1 MENDPTPVLK
11 TNARVV
17 LDKLLKNREV
27 KFPTEQ
33 EVISAVETAI
43 KMVELGDP
51 DVAALIDEK
60 VKKAV
65 TAYLLF
71 SYSRLVG
78 DSLVLTGDHKSH
90 IEWLY
95 ERKPK
100 IDWSHWNRYRQFM
113 LDEDGM
119 PDPVVAKVN
128 TVTDQIL
135 GLLEDPSRKGMWTVR
150 GLVVGSVQSGKT
162 ANYCGLINKAVD
174 AGYKLII
181 VVAGVHDNLRTQT
194 QGRIDSGVVGKD
206 TRQGATSGTMFGV
219 GEHGEAP
226 VIHQLTTYAEDFSAS
241 LLQGQNVSIG
251 SDPVILVVKKHS
263 RILQNLR
270 AWVSG
275 VASPKPIE
283 RRRAGRDDGDEKW
296 IAGCPMLLIDDEAD
310 HASINTSKTE
320 RTAINNAMVELLT
333 FFQQSSYVGYT
344 ATPYANLFSDPDDTE
359 NIFPRNF
366 IVNIPPPDNYV
377 GVSKVF
383 GNDSDP
389 DTGVEG
395 TAGLPIVRNLNQ
407 IDKGFELIV
416 PPKHKIDFVPDALP
430 ESLKVAIKA
439 FIITCAVRNVR
450 RRTLPMSK
458 HDSMLVHL
466 SRFTN
471 VMDRYHVLLQSE
483 KDKLEAGIRT
493 GSESVMADFK
503 KVWDGD
509 FITTF
514 AKMPDADR
522 GIPVE
527 WDSVVDELPHVLRK
541 VTVRN
546 IHGLSGEV
554 LDYDKQRENGLCVI
568 AIGGDKLSRGLTLE
582 SLSVSYFLRTS
593 KMYDTLMQMGRWFG
607 YKDGYVDLCRIY
619 TSGTLIS
626 WYKHIALADR
636 ELRMEFVKMFAAKK
650 TPFEYGLKVRSH
662 PQGLRITALS
672 KMRRGTK
679 RMLTFAY
686 QLVQTTKFEKAAITE
701 NFRTLEGFA
710 LGIEGWSHHPK
721 QRNYLMKRGVSRA
734 SVRDFIARL
743 SIPYGTNLFTKQAF
757 ISFLDKQLVAG
768 SGYAEKWTIVCASN
782 DPEKAPAAHQF
793 MLAGHALAPLRRQIE
808 DDQFDVPEFSPN
820 KHNLLNPGDQSID
833 INLDVI
839 TPEVALDLKAKKGLE
854 AYHELVDDHVG
865 KTRGELAYELTLKK
879 VKEGED
885 KPSRAN
891 GSDCRLV
898 RAEGEALLIIYP
910 FVPTISNPI
919 NSTVTKGDQDV
930 PKPVVGIAV
939 SFAASDN
946 VAAVE
951 YITNLVFERD
961 MLGMAD
967 IDDGYYEDGEV
978 PTAQLND

>member
-1 MENDPTPVLK
+1 MENDPTPALK

-17 LDKLLKNREV
+17 LDRLLKTREIKV
-27 KFPTEQ
+27 PTEP
-33 EVISAVETAI
+33 EVIFAVDKAI
-43 KMVELGDP
+43 QMLELGDP
-51 DVAALIDEK
+51 DAAALIDEK

-65 TAYLLF
+65 TAYLLH

-78 DSLVLTGDHKSH
+78 DPLVLTGDHKSH

-100 IDWSHWNRYRQFM
+100 IDWAHWNRYRQFM

-128 TVTDQIL
+128 TVTDQTL
-135 GLLEDPSRKGMWTVR
+135 GLLEDPTRKGMWTVR

-181 VVAGVHDNLRTQT
+181 VVAGVHDNLR
-194 QGRIDSGVVGKD
+194 GVVGKD
-206 TRQGATSGTMFGV
+206 TRTGATSGIMFGV
-219 GEHGEAP
+219 GAHGEAP
-226 VIHQLTTYAEDFSAS
+226 IIHQLTTYAEDFSAS

-275 VASPKPIE
+275 VASPKPVE
-283 RRRAGRDDGDEKW
+283 LRRPGREDGDEKW

-344 ATPYANLFSDPDDTE
+344 ATPYANLFSDPDDAE

-383 GNDSDP
+383 GNDADP
-389 DTGVEG
+389 DTGVDG
-395 TAGLPIVRNLNQ
+395 TEGLPIVRNLDK
-407 IDKGFELIV
+407 IDKGYESIV
-416 PPKHKIDFVPDALP
+416 PPKHKIDFVPTALP
-430 ESLKVAIKA
+430 ESLKTAIKA

-450 RRTLPMSK
+450 RRTISMSK

-466 SRFTN
+466 SRFTS
-471 VMDRYHVLLQSE
+471 VMDRFHVLLQAE
-483 KDKLEAGIRT
+483 KDKLEAGIRA
-493 GSESVMADFK
+493 GSGSVLSEFK
-503 KVWDGD
+503 KVWDED
-509 FITTF
+509 YVMTF
-514 AKMPDADR
+514 AEMPLADI
-522 GIPVE
+522 GMPVE
-527 WDSVVDELPHVLRK
+527 WDAVVDELPHVLRK
-541 VTVRN
+541 VAVRN
-546 IHGLSGEV
+546 IHGFSGEV

-636 ELRMEFVKMFAAKK
+636 ELRMEFVKMSAAKK

-672 KMRRGTK
+672 KMRRGT
-679 RMLTFAY
+679 RRLLTFAY
-686 QLVQTTKFEKAAITE
+686 QLVQTTKFEKAAIDN
-701 NFRTLEGFA
+701 NFKTLEGFA
-710 LGIEGWSHHPK
+710 LGIEGWSRHPK
-721 QRNYLMKRGVSRA
+721 QKNYLIKRGVGRA
-734 SVRDFIARL
+734 AVRDFVAQL

-757 ISFLDKQLVAG
+757 ISFLDKQLVAR
-768 SGYAEKWTIVCASN
+768 SGYAEKWTVVCASN

-793 MLAGHALAPLRRQIE
+793 KLAGYDLAPLRRQIE

-820 KHNLLNPGDQSID
+820 KHNLLNPGDQAID

-839 TPEVALDLKAKKGLE
+839 TPEVALELKGKKGLD
-854 AYHELVDDHVG
+854 AYHGLIDDNIG
-865 KTRGELAYELTLKK
+865 KTRGELAYALTLKK
-879 VKEGED
+879 VKEGDE
-885 KPSRAN
+885 KPARAN
-891 GSDCRLV
+891 GADCRLV
-898 RAEGEALLIIYP
+898 RAEREALLIIYP

-919 NSTVTKGDQDV
+919 NSAVTKGDQDV

-951 YITNLVFERD
+951 YVTNSVFEKD
-961 MLGMAD
+961 MLGIAD
-967 IDDGYYEDGEV
+967 IDDGYYEEGEV
-978 PTAQLND
+978 PTAQLQD